1 MPTLMA
7 ADVAT
12 ERITLAKDTSYVLM
26 TAAYNPEFAEC
37 RLPNSG
43 FGAQQAIKCFSQRQ

>member
-1 MPTLMA
+1 MPTLMD

-12 ERITLAKDTSYVLM
+12 ERITLAKDASYVLM

-43 FGAQQAIKCFSQRQ
+43 FSAQQAIKCLWQRQ

>member
-1 MPTLMA
+1 MA

-12 ERITLAKDTSYVLM
+12 ERTTLAKDASYALM
-26 TAAYNPEFAEC
+26 TAAYNTEFTEC

-43 FGAQQAIKCFSQRQ
+43 FGAQQAIKCFWQRQ